1 MKPRLRSPAL
11 LLAALLLVGCAR
23 GDLSYA
29 RGPGS
34 RLEQMPDLSEPE
46 TPTPEPQPGTLWTDG
61 LTAAQQKYGSAG
73 LLAWPCVLYSVYL
86 QQPDGPGWSEE
97 EIARSQ
103 RNLEV
108 AVDWITQQAAA
119 YGVQAQLSYDDGSD
133 NSPLS
138 YTYSLRSRLRGGVDS
153 EESNDFLDEMDMLCA
168 TLDTVDL
175 HNQYGTDHIGFLLFL
190 PVDGT
195 SFTMAHYAEDG
206 VNFTYEYCCLYRYD
220 AYAAQAEP
228 ESPATFAHEI
238 LHLFGAPDLYAGS
251 SDPYVDGELTAY
263 VEQTYPDDIMLSTY
277 AEDGSNVYTSIDKV
291 ISPLTAYCIGLAD
304 SCPELALFPQLADVE
319 PGIFRYGGGTSD
331 YWPDSGVVA
340 V

>member
-1 MKPRLRSPAL
+1 MKKR
-11 LLAALLLVGCAR
+11 LAALLLSACLLCGCVPHR
-23 GDLSYA
+23 TVQTL
-29 RGPGS
+29 P
-34 RLEQMPDLSEPE
+34 EMPSVEEPS
-46 TPTPEPQPGTLWTDG
+46 PTPPPQTELLPQGEQEL
-61 LTAAQQKYGSAG
+61 YGSVG
-73 LLAWPCVLYSVYL
+73 LLEEPTVLVSVYL
-86 QQPDGPGWSEE
+86 NDAATGSIWTREARAEAQQSV
-97 EIARSQ
+97 AM
-103 RNLEV
+103 
-108 AVDWITQQAAA
+108 AVDWITQQAAL

-138 YTYSLRSRLRGGVDS
+138 YTYSLHSRLRGGVNS

-168 TLDTVDL
+168 TLDTTDL
-175 HNQYGTDHIGFLLFL
+175 QNRYGTDHIGFLLFL

-206 VNFTYEYCCLYRYD
+206 ANFTYEYCCIYRYD
-220 AYAAQAEP
+220 AYATQAEP

-238 LHLFGAPDLYAGS
+238 LHLFGAPDLYEGS

-319 PGIFRYGGGTSD
+319 PGVFRYGSGTSD